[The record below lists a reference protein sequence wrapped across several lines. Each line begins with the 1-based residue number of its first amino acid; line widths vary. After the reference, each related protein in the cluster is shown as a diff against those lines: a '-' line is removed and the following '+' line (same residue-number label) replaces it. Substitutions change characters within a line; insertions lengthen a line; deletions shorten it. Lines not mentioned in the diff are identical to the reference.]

1 MELEAADSFVTV
13 EQGGSSD
20 TRGLEILDAA
30 PLDISGVSLTNDSN
44 ESANSKKEVNNFATI
59 KEEVIVSPVSSPLI
73 SSLAHCTRHCHP

>member
-30 PLDISGVSLTNDSN
+30 LNISGVSLTNDSN